1 MLQSLTNESVMQ
13 ARFNVV
19 AWFLILIMEL

>member
-19 AWFLILIMEL
+19 AWFLIMEL